1 MWELQHKNNSPLAS
15 HSEMM
20 FTPKAELG
28 YNVSNN
34 TSLRFELTSNP
45 IIPSLNMLSSNV
57 TMLTR
62 DIYKKGNPHLKNGQD
77 TRVTLMLN
85 HYSKYI
91 DLMMKTTYS
100 YQSKAIY
107 QYFYTDN
114 NELILGYKNCKHVNS
129 YGGFVMLQYKPF
141 GMTCC
146 LSPWLVHLKWRKY
159 IMRMMSIKSSP

>member
-1 MWELQHKNNSPLAS
+1 MNNLSGQDVYSTNQSQHYLYAELVGGKGKLMYKANVEVTTLKINSPLAS
-15 HSEMM
+15 HSEIM

-34 TSLRFELTSNP
+34 TSLRFEFTSNP

-85 HYSKYI
+85 HYSKY
-91 DLMMKTTYS
+91 LKFPT
-100 YQSKAIY
+100 
-107 QYFYTDN
+107 
-114 NELILGYKNCKHVNS
+114 LIN
-129 YGGFVMLQYKPF
+129 
-141 GMTCC
+141 
-146 LSPWLVHLKWRKY
+146 R
-159 IMRMMSIKSSP
+159 